1 MDLIPAAFCRICRT
15 YHTKSRGIIFRTV
28 SAVGEGAQG
37 RTGCIPEKEKETVSC
52 MEYRRCCR
60 GFWCGFSVLVSC
72 GVKYKFLGVMFSFA
86 FLCTSPDNNKLLT
99 DDIRYLGV
107 GGHLFAIAAQK
118 SVDYGYDG
126 YMYGFAANKELLDHY
141 VETFNG
147 EGIGV
152 LHPYQFAIDE
162 VNAKKIMEVYDYDW
176 TDEERMNFINKYF
189 LKLSKETPLIP
200 GAKDVIDMLQKEGN
214 ELIIISARG
223 GMIEEMKDVAIEKF
237 NEEGISFNKYYWKQD
252 DKLEV
257 AKNENIDVM
266 IDDSYDVCKKS
277 SSNGIKTIYFRDKE
291 MKVLEQNEN
300 LKEVS
305 NWGEIYRYIKEMQSK

>member
-1 MDLIPAAFCRICRT
+1 MKIGIDIDGVILDYERVLKKYGDLYDFIEL
-15 YHTKSRGIIFRTV
+15 KKDGIINRN
-28 SAVGEGAQG
+28 EH
-37 RTGCIPEKEKETVSC
+37 
-52 MEYRRCCR
+52 
-60 GFWCGFSVLVSC
+60 
-72 GVKYKFLGVMFSFA
+72 
-86 FLCTSPDNNKLLT
+86 
-99 DDIRYLGV
+99 YLR
-107 GGHLFAIAAQK
+107 
-118 SVDYGYDG
+118 
-126 YMYGFAANKELLDHY
+126 NR
-141 VETFNG
+141 
-147 EGIGV
+147 
-152 LHPYQFAIDE
+152 
-162 VNAKKIMEVYDYDW
+162 YDW
-176 TDEERMNFINKYF
+176 TDDERMNFVNKYF
-189 LKLSKETPLIP
+189 LKLSKQTPLIP

-223 GMIEEMKDVAIEKF
+223 GMIEEMKNVAIEKF

-266 IDDSYDVCKKS
+266 IDDSYDVCKKL

>member
-1 MDLIPAAFCRICRT
+1 MKIGIDIDGVILDYERVLKTYGDLYDFIEL
-15 YHTKSRGIIFRTV
+15 KKDGIINRN
-28 SAVGEGAQG
+28 EH
-37 RTGCIPEKEKETVSC
+37 
-52 MEYRRCCR
+52 
-60 GFWCGFSVLVSC
+60 
-72 GVKYKFLGVMFSFA
+72 
-86 FLCTSPDNNKLLT
+86 
-99 DDIRYLGV
+99 YLR
-107 GGHLFAIAAQK
+107 
-118 SVDYGYDG
+118 
-126 YMYGFAANKELLDHY
+126 NR
-141 VETFNG
+141 
-147 EGIGV
+147 
-152 LHPYQFAIDE
+152 
-162 VNAKKIMEVYDYDW
+162 YDW

-237 NEEGISFNKYYWKQD
+237 NEEGISFNKYHWKQD

-257 AKNENIDVM
+257 AKKEKIDVM
-266 IDDSYDVCKKS
+266 IDDSYDVCKKL

-305 NWGEIYRYIKEMQSK
+305 NWGEIYRYIKGMQSK